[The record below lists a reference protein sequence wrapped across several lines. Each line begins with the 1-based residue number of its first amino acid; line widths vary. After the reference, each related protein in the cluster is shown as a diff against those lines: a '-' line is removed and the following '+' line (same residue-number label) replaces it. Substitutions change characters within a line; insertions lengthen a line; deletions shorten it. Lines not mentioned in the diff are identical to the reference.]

1 MSVRLRFAPSP
12 TGYLHVGGL
21 RTALFAW
28 LYVRRHGGQ
37 FIFRLEDTDQN
48 RLVSGAEENLI
59 RTLAWAGIDHD
70 EGPDKG
76 GSHGPYRQ
84 SERLELYQQHTRQL
98 VEQGHAYPCFCTPER
113 LEQLRAEQ
121 QAKGETPRYDGHCRN
136 LPASEARRRTAT
148 GEAHVIRMKIP
159 ETPETLVL
167 DDLVRGR
174 VAIET
179 TQTEDQ
185 VIIKG
190 DGFPTYHL
198 AVVVDDHQMAI
209 SHCVRGEE
217 WLPSFPKHL
226 LLYRYFGWEPPQFAH
241 LPLILNPDRTK
252 LSKRQGDVAVEDF
265 RDQGYLPEALVNFI
279 ALLGWSPVGDREIFT
294 LAELVEQFG
303 FERVN
308 RAGAVFDRDKLNW
321 MNQQHLQQLAPDD
334 LFARLRPF
342 VAQTPYASADEGLLR
357 KVASAVQN
365 RLVTFQDIGAR
376 LPLFLEKNPELQNPE
391 VIELLQ
397 QEDSRRVLETFL
409 NHAEPEDAL
418 TGENLP
424 QIAKAVQKATGLKGR
439 QLWLPLRGAI
449 TQELQGPDLH
459 LVVGIFGKEKCL
471 RLLRQALNC

>member
-28 LYVRRHGGQ
+28 LYTRRHGGQ

-48 RLVSGAEENLI
+48 RFVSGAEANLI

-76 GSHGPYRQ
+76 GGHGPYRQ
-84 SERLELYQQHTRQL
+84 SERLELYQQHAQQL
-98 VEQGHAYPCFCTPER
+98 VGQGDAYPCFCTPER

-121 QAKGETPRYDGHCRN
+121 QAKGETPRYDGHCRK
-136 LPASEARRRTAT
+136 LATSAADERVAT
-148 GEAHVIRMKIP
+148 GEAHVIRMKVP
-159 ETPETLVL
+159 ETPEILVL

-185 VIIKG
+185 VIIKS

-198 AVVVDDHQMAI
+198 AVVVDDHHMAI

-226 LLYRYFGWEPPQFAH
+226 LLYRYLDWEPPQFAH

-265 RDQGYLPEALVNFI
+265 RDQGYLPETLINFI
-279 ALLGWSPVGDREIFT
+279 ALLGWSPADDRELFS

-303 FERVN
+303 FEHVN

-321 MNQQHLQQLAPDD
+321 MNQQHLQSLAPEDC
-334 LFARLRPF
+334 FVRLRPF
-342 VAQTPYASADEGLLR
+342 IAQTSYAGVDEDLLR
-357 KVASAVQN
+357 NISSAVQN
-365 RLVTFQDIGAR
+365 RLVTLQDISTR
-376 LPLFLEKNPELQNPE
+376 LPLFLEENPELQNQE
-391 VIELLQ
+391 VSALLQ
-397 QEDSRRVLETFL
+397 QEDSQTVLETFL
-409 NHAEPEDAL
+409 RHAEATDL
-418 TGENLP
+418 NGETLP
-424 QIAKAVQKATGLKGR
+424 QIAKAVQQETGFKGR

-449 TQELQGPDLH
+449 THELQGPDLH
-459 LVVGIFGKEKCL
+459 LLVGIFGKDKCL
-471 RLLRQALNC
+471 RLIRQALTC